1 MSYFD
6 FYLLT
11 VVFKL
16 HTLAFIFTSL
26 LTSFTLFM
34 WVVGLS
40 GSGETKLDRGL
51 KLLCLATGVSLAL
64 YVVTPSKDDGKLIIA
79 AGTVAKVVENKD
91 VQRITGKSLAAI
103 EAWLENVE
111 KKDSK

>member
-1 MSYFD
+1 
-6 FYLLT
+6 
-11 VVFKL
+11 
-16 HTLAFIFTSL
+16 
-26 LTSFTLFM
+26 M
-34 WVVGLS
+34 WIIELS
-40 GSGETKLDRGL
+40 ADGELELDRGI

-91 VQRITGKSLAAI
+91 VQCITGKSLAAI
-103 EAWLENVE
+103 EEWLENVE

>member
-16 HTLAFIFTSL
+16 HTLSLFFIIL
-26 LTSFTLFM
+26 LTSFALFM
-34 WVVGLS
+34 WIVELS
-40 GSGETKLDRGL
+40 TDGKVKLDRGV
-51 KLLCLATGVSLAL
+51 KLLWLATGVSLAL
-64 YVVTPSKDDGKLIIA
+64 YVVSPSKDDGKLIIA

-91 VQRITGKSLAAI
+91 VQRITSKSLAAI
-103 EAWLENVE
+103 EEWLENVE